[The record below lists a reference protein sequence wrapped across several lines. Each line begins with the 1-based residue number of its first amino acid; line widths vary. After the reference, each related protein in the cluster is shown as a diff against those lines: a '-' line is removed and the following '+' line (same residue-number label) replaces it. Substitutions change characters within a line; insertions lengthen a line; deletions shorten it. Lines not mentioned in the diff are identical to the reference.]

1 MLAFYWICFV
11 QTNEF
16 ARSEQTSQTFVDV
29 KNEILAGKLEIDPS
43 PSSSSSAPSSSS
55 QTEKAIIIIII
66 KNELI

>member
-29 KNEILAGKLEIDPS
+29 NNEILAGKLEIDPS
-43 PSSSSSAPSSSS
+43 PSSSSSS
-55 QTEKAIIIIII
+55 QTEKVIIIIII

>member
-16 ARSEQTSQTFVDV
+16 ARSEQTSQTFADV
-29 KNEILAGKLEIDPS
+29 NNEILAGKLEIDPS
-43 PSSSSSAPSSSS
+43 PSSSLSSSSS
-55 QTEKAIIIIII
+55 QTEKVIIII